1 MTTQV
6 KNEKRVW
13 WRFES
18 QVLTNNRLIAALSWC
33 DCLIVRFE
41 MLQTCSDTAPPHLMS
56 KRCLRLFNRLT
67 RSSEKACWHLKGAL
81 FNFCVVSVAGGW
93 FMLTASTCKLSVSSI
108 SSLCYWSGERHW
120 DVALENDHASPSQ
133 RNPAVWNSLNK
144 LSTCKWRHRVPL
156 IQASAGKQS
165 AKTTWNVQQLLAC
178 NHVSYHWTASIQGD
192 KG

>member
-108 SSLCYWSGERHW
+108 SSLLLEWRETLGRGTRER
-120 DVALENDHASPSQ
+120 P
-133 RNPAVWNSLNK
+133 
-144 LSTCKWRHRVPL
+144 CKSVTKK
-156 IQASAGKQS
+156 SSSMKQF
-165 AKTTWNVQQLLAC
+165 KQTV
-178 NHVSYHWTASIQGD
+178 HM
-192 KG
+192 